1 MRTKRKKE
9 KRKKEEPSTSGNLA
23 TKIKLPRRQR
33 RKATIRARK
42 QIYNI
47 VRSFFVLKALKTLYL
62 LSYLPFREINEKR
75 SFIFF
80 LLYLFLSCML
90 YEIN

>member
-1 MRTKRKKE
+1 MFRLPRGRKEKKKKE
-9 KRKKEEPSTSGNLA
+9 KKEEPSTSGNLA

-47 VRSFFVLKALKTLYL
+47 RSQLLRVKTLLKTLYP
-62 LSYLPFREINEKR
+62 LSYLPFRKINEKR

-80 LLYLFLSCML
+80 SIVRCTK
-90 YEIN
+90 